1 MRLSAQQI
9 ARIREVVHQEAG
21 PDARV
26 RLFGSRLN
34 DERRGGDVDLL
45 VELDRPVANPAWL
58 AARISGRMTRY
69 MLGREVDVLLS
80 APNLLRGAIHA
91 VAEQEGHLL

>member
-1 MRLSAQQI
+1 MRLSAEQV
-9 ARIREVVHQEAG
+9 AHIREVVHQEAG

-34 DERRGGDVDLL
+34 DQCRGGDVDLL
-45 VELDRPVANPAWL
+45 VELDRAVANPAWL
-58 AARISGRMTRY
+58 AAHISARLTRHGR
-69 MLGREVDVLLS
+69 GVDVLLS

>member
-1 MRLSAQQI
+1 MRLSAEQI
-9 ARIREVVHQEAG
+9 TRIREVVHQEAG

-58 AARISGRMTRY
+58 AARISARLTRY
-69 MLGREVDVLLS
+69 MRGREVDVLLS
-80 APNLLRGAIHA
+80 APNLLRGTVHA
-91 VAEQEGHLL
+91 VAEQEGRLL

>member
-1 MRLSAQQI
+1 MRLSAEQI
-9 ARIREVVHQEAG
+9 TRIREVVHQEAG

-45 VELDRPVANPAWL
+45 VELDCPVANPAWL
-58 AARISGRMTRY
+58 AARISGRLARY
-69 MLGREVDVLLS
+69 MRGREVDVLLS
-80 APNLLRGAIHA
+80 APNLLRGNVHA
-91 VAEQEGHLL
+91 AAEHEGRLL